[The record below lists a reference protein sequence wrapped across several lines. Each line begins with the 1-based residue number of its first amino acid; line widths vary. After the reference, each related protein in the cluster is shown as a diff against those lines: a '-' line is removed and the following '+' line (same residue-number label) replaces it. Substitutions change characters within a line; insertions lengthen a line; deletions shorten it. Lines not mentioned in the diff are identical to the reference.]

1 MIKILITIILVI
13 LILLM
18 LSFFKK
24 PTEKIHTI
32 DVGKLDD
39 AFVRAIKDKIA
50 QDGDIKAIKYV
61 REQTGLGLVEAKNI
75 VDAIKDW

>member
-1 MIKILITIILVI
+1 MIKVLIIVIILV
-13 LILLM
+13 LIILM

-24 PTEKIHTI
+24 PPKKIHTI

-39 AFVRAIKDKIA
+39 AFVQAIKDKIA